1 MRKTTSITRI
11 NGSEMSLRNT
21 EKNKYNIKNLKPF
34 QKGRTLNPG
43 GKPVGARNLLSR
55 LFIEALRNDFDQHGE
70 QAICDVRENDPAI
83 YLRVIASIVP
93 KEMTINEGDTA
104 IERIL
109 DTIADEE
116 IATFVEGVRLL
127 TVAASGG
134 KAIAQEKTRKQP
146 AGIH

>member
-1 MRKTTSITRI
+1 MPNPRSMQNLIRI
-11 NGSEMSLRNT
+11 
-21 EKNKYNIKNLKPF
+21 K
-34 QKGRTLNPG
+34 KGQTLNPG

-55 LFIEALRNDFDQHGE
+55 ALIEALRNDFDEHGV
-70 QAICDVRENDPAI
+70 QAICEVRENDPAT